1 MSSTARP
8 LPHTH
13 EGKVVP
19 LNAEVVSTASSATRA
34 PIARVPPQPTR
45 SSRALKAAKQRVLDA
60 LPPLIAVA
68 AILGLW
74 ELLCAAPDASLP
86 PPSRV
91 VAETWELIVDP
102 FYDRGGIDKGLFWHI
117 YASIKRVAL
126 GYLLASIAGIALGV
140 LVGSSK
146 LATRALDPIFQV
158 LRTIPPLAWLPLSLA
173 AFRDGQPSAIFV
185 IFITAVWPIIINT
198 AVGIRNIPQDYRNV
212 AQVLRTIPPLAWLPL
227 SLAAF
232 RDGQPSAI
240 FVIFITAVWPIIIN
254 TGVGIRNIPQDYR
267 NVAQV
272 LRLNRGEYFT
282 AIMLPAAAPFI
293 FTGLRIGVGLSWL
306 AIVAGE
312 MLIGGVGIG
321 FFIWDSWN
329 SSRISDIIL
338 ALLYVGLVGLL
349 LDRAIA
355 VLGRVVTR
363 GTAST

>member
-1 MSSTARP
+1 MSVTARS
-8 LPHTH
+8 LSHVR
-13 EGKVVP
+13 EAKVVA
-19 LNAEVVSTASSATRA
+19 LNAQADAPSADAQA
-34 PIARVPPQPTR
+34 PTPRTHIRPPR
-45 SSRALKAAKQRVLDA
+45 LSRGLAAVKRHVLDL
-60 LPPLIAVA
+60 LPPLLAVGA
-68 AILGLW
+68 LVGVW
-74 ELLCAAPDASLP
+74 ELLCAAPDSSLP

-91 VAETWELIVDP
+91 ISDTWELIVDP

-126 GYLLASIAGIALGV
+126 GYLLASLAGVALGV

-185 IFITAVWPIIINT
+185 IFITAIWPIIINT
-198 AVGIRNIPQDYRNV
+198 AVGIRNIPQDYQNV
-212 AQVLRTIPPLAWLPL
+212 AK
-227 SLAAF
+227 
-232 RDGQPSAI
+232 
-240 FVIFITAVWPIIIN
+240 
-254 TGVGIRNIPQDYR
+254 
-267 NVAQV
+267 V
-272 LRLNRGEYFT
+272 LRLNRGEYFVS
-282 AIMLPAAAPFI
+282 IMLPAAAPFI

-355 VLGRVVTR
+355 VLGRIVTR

>member
-1 MSSTARP
+1 MSSTARS
-8 LPHTH
+8 LPRAQDPN
-13 EGKVVP
+13 VVA
-19 LNAEVVSTASSATRA
+19 LNASAASDARKPAARPPARWRLSA
-34 PIARVPPQPTR
+34 
-45 SSRALKAAKQRVLDA
+45 AAKRHALAA
-60 LPPLIAVA
+60 LPPLLAVG
-68 AILGLW
+68 AIVGVW
-74 ELLCAAPDASLP
+74 ELLCASPDASLP

-91 VAETWELIVDP
+91 IEETWELIADP
-102 FYDRGGIDKGLFWHI
+102 FYDRGGIDKGLFWHVF
-117 YASIKRVAL
+117 ASLKRVAL

-185 IFITAVWPIIINT
+185 IFITAIWPIIINT
-198 AVGIRNIPQDYRNV
+198 AVGIRNIPQDYQNV
-212 AQVLRTIPPLAWLPL
+212 AK
-227 SLAAF
+227 
-232 RDGQPSAI
+232 
-240 FVIFITAVWPIIIN
+240 
-254 TGVGIRNIPQDYR
+254 
-267 NVAQV
+267 V
-272 LRLNRGEYFT
+272 LRLNRGEYFM

-329 SSRISDIIL
+329 SSRISDIIV
-338 ALLYVGLVGLL
+338 ALLYVGVVGLL
-349 LDRAIA
+349 LDRTIA
-355 VLGRVVTR
+355 ALGRVVTR

>member
-1 MSSTARP
+1 MSSTARS
-8 LPHTH
+8 LPQV
-13 EGKVVP
+13 EAKVVP
-19 LNAEVVSTASSATRA
+19 LSAQTDAPGSGQARA
-34 PIARVPPQPTR
+34 PTL
-45 SSRALKAAKQRVLDA
+45 RALADRPRRLPALTAAKRHVLDL
-60 LPPLIAVA
+60 LPPFLAVGA
-68 AILGLW
+68 LVGVW
-74 ELLCAAPDASLP
+74 EILCAAPDSSLP

-91 VAETWELIVDP
+91 ISDTWELIVDP

-126 GYLLASIAGIALGV
+126 GYLLASLAGIALGV

-185 IFITAVWPIIINT
+185 IFITAIWPIIINT
-198 AVGIRNIPQDYRNV
+198 AVGIRNIPQDYQNV
-212 AQVLRTIPPLAWLPL
+212 AK
-227 SLAAF
+227 
-232 RDGQPSAI
+232 
-240 FVIFITAVWPIIIN
+240 
-254 TGVGIRNIPQDYR
+254 
-267 NVAQV
+267 V
-272 LRLNRGEYFT
+272 LRLNRGEYFVS
-282 AIMLPAAAPFI
+282 IMLPAAAPFI

-338 ALLYVGLVGLL
+338 ALLYVGFIGLL

-355 VLGRVVTR
+355 VLGRIVTR
-363 GTAST
+363 GTATT

>member
-1 MSSTARP
+1 MPIQPSRFART
-8 LPHTH
+8 L
-13 EGKVVP
+13 
-19 LNAEVVSTASSATRA
+19 ATTKRHA
-34 PIARVPPQPTR
+34 FSV
-45 SSRALKAAKQRVLDA
+45 
-60 LPPLIAVA
+60 LPPLIAIGALV
-68 AILGLW
+68 GLW
-74 ELLCAAPDASLP
+74 EILCAAPDSSLP

-102 FYDRGGIDKGLFWHI
+102 FFDRGGIDKGLFWHI
-117 YASIKRVAL
+117 YASVKRVAL
-126 GYLLASIAGIALGV
+126 GYLLASLVGIALGA

-185 IFITAVWPIIINT
+185 IFITAIWPIIINT
-198 AVGIRNIPQDYRNV
+198 AVGIRNIPQDYQNV
-212 AQVLRTIPPLAWLPL
+212 AK
-227 SLAAF
+227 
-232 RDGQPSAI
+232 
-240 FVIFITAVWPIIIN
+240 
-254 TGVGIRNIPQDYR
+254 
-267 NVAQV
+267 V

-329 SSRISDIIL
+329 SSRISDIIV

-349 LDRAIA
+349 LDRTIA